1 MIHEKHTPFLENI
14 PAYALGAL
22 DADDVAALETHLE
35 RCASCRAELAEYRA
49 ISESLLAAVPP
60 KQPSAMLRKRLQS
73 QLPSVRRIS
82 SPKFT
87 WNIYRFAAGVAVIA
101 LLALNLLSLNQTHQ
115 IRTQQAELVN
125 QMNDAQVAL
134 AMLSYPGVERL
145 PVEGEDLTGSF
156 LLDGDRNIAALIV
169 WNMPQLSEEQT
180 YQAWLIDPQ
189 GGRISA
195 GIFSPQTDQTYTT
208 QIFTTDKGFSN
219 YVGIGVTVEPAGG
232 SDQPTGERVLK
243 VDF

>member
-1 MIHEKHTPFLENI
+1 MIHEKHAPFLENI

-22 DADDVAALETHLE
+22 DADDVAALEAHLE
-35 RCASCRAELAEYRA
+35 ECASCRTELAEYNA
-49 ISESLLAAVPP
+49 IGESLLTTVPP
-60 KQPSAMLRKRLQS
+60 KQPSAMLRKQLQS
-73 QLPSVRRIS
+73 QLPSARKKP

-87 WNIYRFAAGVAVIA
+87 WSFYRLAAGVAVIA
-101 LLALNLLSLNQTHQ
+101 LLALNLISLNQTRQ
-115 IRTQQAELVN
+115 IQNQQAELMN
-125 QMNDAQVAL
+125 QVNDAQFVL

-145 PVEGEDLTGSF
+145 SVEGEDVTGSF

-169 WNMPQLSEEQT
+169 WNMPQLSKKQT

-189 GGRISA
+189 GGRVSA
-195 GIFSPQTDQTYTT
+195 GIFIPQTDEAYTT
-208 QIFTTDKGFSN
+208 QIITTGSGFSN

-232 SDQPTGERVLK
+232 SDQPTGQRVLK